1 MDNIIKKFIQKLK
14 DAKLKEEIE
23 KIYLFGSRAKGTE
36 RPDSDYDFL
45 IVTSSNNKEFRDK
58 IYDLVVDMLLDAQ
71 RVISLKIFKK
81 EEFEKLSQMQT
92 PFMQNILKE
101 GIEIG

>member
-14 DAKLKEEIE
+14 NTKLKEEIE

-58 IYDLVVDMLLDAQ
+58 IYDIVVDMLIETQ
-71 RVISLKIFKK
+71 KVISLKIFKK

-101 GIEIG
+101 GIKIG